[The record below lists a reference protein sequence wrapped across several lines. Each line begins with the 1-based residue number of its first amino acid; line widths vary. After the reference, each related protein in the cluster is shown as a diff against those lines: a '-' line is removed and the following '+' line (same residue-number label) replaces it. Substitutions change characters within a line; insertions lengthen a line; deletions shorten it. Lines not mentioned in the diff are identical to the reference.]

1 MILTFRSMCTFPLTL
16 FIYNE
21 NTCNWTETRSI
32 LGFFFNVIIIITSFH
47 SNVKEEEGE
56 GRVESLLAQLFSAAQ
71 AVVVSAHGAFQ
82 RRSWK
87 C

>member
-1 MILTFRSMCTFPLTL
+1 MKTL
-16 FIYNE
+16 ATGRKPGAFWVFLKK
-21 NTCNWTETRSI
+21 CN
-32 LGFFFNVIIIITSFH
+32 FIITSFH

-82 RRSWK
+82 RGSWK

>member
-1 MILTFRSMCTFPLTL
+1 MKTL
-16 FIYNE
+16 ATGRKPGAF
-21 NTCNWTETRSI
+21 WV
-32 LGFFFNVIIIITSFH
+32 FFFNVIIIITSFH